1 MWFKNM
7 KISIK
12 LSLGFAIIL
21 FFVLLIGAA
30 AYVQADRLFQQT
42 ETMYNHPLQ
51 GRRAI
56 DFLKIDVSDMRINM
70 RDLLLSS
77 NDQEEI
83 NAIQAIELASLDAD
97 KQFEIIKTQYLGP
110 QSDIDELYQNYTIWK
125 TAHDKNIDLVLSGE
139 REEAQKNILDNGA
152 IGSDRNKLLAS
163 IDNID
168 KFAQNKADTLYQAA
182 VDLNK
187 TLNRQIVIIT
197 AAILLLSILI
207 IVTLIRSVSKPLA
220 EMNTAIMNFHNGDMT
235 ARSPYESKN
244 EFGVL
249 SSSLNKLAEQV
260 QANTDLNDK
269 MTRLSKVMLSEDSD
283 RIFFQSI
290 LAELSEYTGAQIVA
304 VYLLNENKKT
314 FEHFESI
321 GTNENARQSF
331 AADLFEGEFGTAIL
345 SRKLQ
350 HIKNIP
356 EGTCFEF
363 QTVSGKYVPREI
375 ITIPVATNKHVIA
388 IISLATVN
396 RFTPQTI
403 ELINKI
409 NTTMSARIEGI
420 LAYRKIREYGDALA
434 KQNQELVTQKNELS
448 AQATELAQQNTELE
462 MQKQQ
467 LNEASKLKTSFLSN
481 MSHELRTPL
490 NSVIAL
496 SGLLNRK
503 LADKIPDEEYRYL
516 EIIERNGKNLLMLIN
531 DVLDISRIESGR
543 EEIEITKFNANNIIA
558 EVVMMVQSQAKQKS
572 IKLIHNLSD
581 NNIKIISDADKYHH
595 IIENLIGNA
604 VKFTEKGSVTVS
616 AEQKENNIE
625 IRVTDTGIGIAA
637 EQLPHIFDEFR
648 QADGSTSRRFGGTG
662 LGLAIAKK
670 YANLLGGTIEVKSV
684 LDEGS
689 EFTLILPMRYA
700 VENRIIP
707 EENINKSCY
716 EIKQPLSEFADAPID
731 KNILL
736 VEDNESA
743 VIQIGNLVEEMGHR
757 VQVAQD
763 AGEAFAIIDKQ
774 IPDAMIL
781 DLMMPGIDGFRVL
794 ELLRNAQVTAH
805 IPVLILTAKHV
816 TKDELKFLKRNNVH
830 ELIQKG
836 DVDRK
841 RLQNAISGMLH
852 PETPEKK
859 KPKHDPQLIE
869 GKPVIMVVEDN
880 VDNMITIKALL
891 SDHYTV
897 VEAIDGYEGIE
908 KAKEHIPNLILM
920 DIALPGISGIE
931 AYHEIRKMPK
941 LEYVPIIALTASAMD
956 HDREAILAHGFDAF
970 IAKPIIIKEFL
981 EVINE
986 VLYGK

>member
-1 MWFKNM
+1 MWFRNM

-21 FFVLLIGAA
+21 VFVLIIGVV
-30 AYVQADRLFQQT
+30 AYVQTELLNQQT
-42 ETMYNHPLQ
+42 VTMYNHPLQ
-51 GRRAI
+51 VRRAI
-56 DFLKIDVSDMRINM
+56 DSRKLDVSDMRIGM
-70 RDLLLSS
+70 RDLLLSE
-77 NDQEEI
+77 NDQEEM
-83 NAIQAIELASLDAD
+83 NAIQAIELASLDAE
-97 KQFEIIKTQYLGP
+97 KQFEIIKKQYLGS
-110 QSDIDELYQNYTIWK
+110 QADFDELYQNYTKWK
-125 TAHDKNIDLVLSGE
+125 IAHDKNVNLVLSGE
-139 REEAQKNILDNGA
+139 REEAKNNILDNEV

-168 KFAQNKADTLYQAA
+168 KFAQNKSDSLYQAA
-182 VDLNK
+182 VVLKK
-187 TLNRQIVIIT
+187 TLNTQIVIIT

-207 IVTLIRSVSKPLA
+207 VFALIRSVSKPLD
-220 EMNTAIMNFHNGDMT
+220 EMNTAIMHFHNGDMT

-260 QANTDLNDK
+260 QVNTDLNDK
-269 MTRLSKVMLSEDSD
+269 MTRLSKVMLSEDND

-290 LAELSEYTGAQIVA
+290 LAELAEHTGAQIAA

-321 GTNENARQSF
+321 GTNEKARQSF
-331 AADLFEGEFGTAIL
+331 AADLFEGEFGAAIL
-345 SRKLQ
+345 SQKLQ

-356 EGTCFEF
+356 AGTSFEF

-396 RFTPQTI
+396 RFTPQAI
-403 ELINKI
+403 ELINKM
-409 NTTMSARIEGI
+409 NTMMSTRIEGI
-420 LAYRKIREYGDALA
+420 LAYRKIREYGDAIA

-448 AQATELAQQNTELE
+448 AQAAELAQQNTELE
-462 MQKQQ
+462 MQKNQ
-467 LNEASKLKTSFLSN
+467 LNEASKLKTNFLSN

-503 LADKIPDEEYRYL
+503 LANKIPDTEYSYL

-543 EEIEITKFNANNIIA
+543 EEIEITKFNANNIIS
-558 EVVMMVQSQAKQKS
+558 EVVSMIQLQAKQKS

-581 NNIKIISDADKYHH
+581 NKIEIISDAYKCHH
-595 IIENLIGNA
+595 IIQNLIGNA

-616 AEQKENNIE
+616 AQQKENNIE
-625 IRVTDTGIGIAA
+625 IRVADTGIGIAA
-637 EQLPHIFDEFR
+637 EQLPHVFDEFR

-670 YANLLGGTIEVKSV
+670 YANLLGGTIEVKSA

-689 EFTLILPMRYA
+689 EFTLSLPMRYA
-700 VENRIIP
+700 VENKIVS
-707 EENINKSCY
+707 EENISKIDY
-716 EIKQPLSEFADAPID
+716 EIIQPFSEFSDVLID
-731 KNILL
+731 KNILQ

-757 VQVAQD
+757 IVVAQD

-841 RLQNAISGMLH
+841 RLQNAISGMLS
-852 PETPEKK
+852 PETPKKEK
-859 KPKHDPQLIE
+859 PQNHPQSIE
-869 GKPVIMVVEDN
+869 GKPVIMVIEDN

-897 VEAIDGYEGIE
+897 IEAIDGYEGIE
-908 KAKEHIPNLILM
+908 KAKAHIPNLILM

-956 HDREAILAHGFDAF
+956 HDREAVLAHGFDAF

-981 EVINE
+981 DVINE